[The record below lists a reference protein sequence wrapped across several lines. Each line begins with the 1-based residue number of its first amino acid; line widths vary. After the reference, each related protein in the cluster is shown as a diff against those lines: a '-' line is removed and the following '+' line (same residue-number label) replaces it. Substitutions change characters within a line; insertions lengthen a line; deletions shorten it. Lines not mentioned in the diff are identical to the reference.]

1 MATDY
6 KGVSAIIP
14 FIFAEDNTGAG
25 YDISATDIV
34 GFNGQNAWASTW
46 GIIIPFD
53 GSIVGLSLTHQT
65 SVATYWI
72 KASVNINGT
81 VSTVAAVKN
90 EATVLTGYATYQPG
104 AVTVT
109 KGDVL
114 ALEMN
119 SENDGAGVAGN
130 TVAVVYVQV
139 GSSGT

>member
-6 KGVSAIIP
+6 KGVSAIMP
-14 FIFAEDNTGAG
+14 FIFAEDDSTGYNT
-25 YDISATDIV
+25 SATDLV
-34 GFNGQNAWASTW
+34 GFNGQDAWASTW

-53 GSIVGLSLTHQT
+53 GSIVGLSVTHQT

-72 KASVNINGT
+72 KGSVNINNT

-90 EATVLTGYATYQPG
+90 EATVLTGYASYMPG
-104 AVTVT
+104 AVTVS

-114 ALEMN
+114 AVEMN
-119 SENDGAGVAGN
+119 SENNNAGVAGN
-130 TVAVVYVQV
+130 VVVVVYVQV